1 MGNNY
6 VPEIDKAS
14 SDYYVACHYFPGWN
28 VYPNGYSAMADIL
41 DFPERTPLIGYY
53 DEADPEVIDWEIK
66 WALEHGIQ
74 CFIYCW
80 YRAFA
85 NVGHPVTNDG
95 LKLNHALMARKKSRY
110 VKMMDYAIMWEIDN
124 AGGVADIDDV
134 TNNLVPFWCQEYFSD
149 DNYLKIDD
157 KPVLFVYDC
166 RWRWNR
172 QYTGNETMADILAAI
187 DKRARELGFKG
198 VHFMVE
204 HRNKS
209 TALFGKYREIGYQNS
224 FAYCYH
230 TEERKPSQETII
242 NTQVEIMNEQIKAD
256 PYFPL
261 LTCSQAWDPYP
272 WYRHSQTP
280 EQLARITQWKLTP
293 ENWKILLT
301 KVKALSD
308 SMPSDALGHR
318 MIILDN
324 WNEWCEGHYI
334 APHRS
339 GGFKYLQ
346 AVREVLTHCD
356 NLPDYRLPRDI
367 GLGPYDEKIN
377 FDAERI
383 WYSF

>member
-1 MGNNY
+1 
-6 VPEIDKAS
+6 
-14 SDYYVACHYFPGWN
+14 
-28 VYPNGYSAMADIL
+28 MADII

-53 DEADPEVIDWEIK
+53 DESDPEVIDWEIK

-80 YRAFA
+80 YRSFQ

-95 LKLNHALMARKKSRY
+95 LKLNHGLMARKKSRY
-110 VKMMDYAIMWEIDN
+110 GHMMDYAIMWEIDN
-124 AGGVADIDDV
+124 AAGAADLHDV
-134 TNNLVPFWCQEYFSD
+134 TDNLVPFWCNEYFSD
-149 DNYLKIDD
+149 ENYMKVDG
-157 KPVLFVYDC
+157 KPVLFVYDW

-172 QYTGNETMADILAAI
+172 QYTGSETMADILASI
-187 DKRARELGFKG
+187 DEKAKALGFNG
-198 VHFMVE
+198 VHFLIE
-204 HRNKS
+204 HRNKNAS
-209 TALFGKYREIGYQNS
+209 SFGKYKELGYHNS

-230 TEERKPSQETII
+230 TEEPKPSQQTVI
-242 NTQVEIMNEQIKAD
+242 NTQIEIINEQLKAD

-261 LTCSQAWDPYP
+261 LTCSQSWDPYP
-272 WYRHSQTP
+272 WYRHTHTP
-280 EQLARITQWKLTP
+280 EQLENITRWKLTP

-301 KVKALSD
+301 KVKALAD

-318 MIILDN
+318 TIVLDN

-334 APHRS
+334 APHRA

-346 AVREVLTHCD
+346 AVREVFTYCN
-356 NLPDYRLPRDI
+356 NLPDYRLPRDL

-377 FDAERI
+377 LDAERI